1 MEQQAL
7 VSVCINTRT
16 HTHAHYIHI
25 CICTYNY
32 VHTYIHAHAHLH
44 QCFAGVG
51 VDEGAAGNDMEQ
63 QALVSFSAQDGLAR
77 VEGLERRDAAV
88 SCVAVCCCIVLLQ
101 CVTVC

>member
-1 MEQQAL
+1 
-7 VSVCINTRT
+7 
-16 HTHAHYIHI
+16 
-25 CICTYNY
+25 
-32 VHTYIHAHAHLH
+32 
-44 QCFAGVG
+44 
-51 VDEGAAGNDMEQ
+51 MEQ